1 MGPAVEG
8 DWQANLEVGARHT
21 RVARAWRGDAGE
33 GSSMT
38 VSSVDKDRMAAEQR
52 LLAEQL
58 IPNGLV
64 GVA

>member
-1 MGPAVEG
+1 
-8 DWQANLEVGARHT
+8 
-21 RVARAWRGDAGE
+21 
-33 GSSMT
+33 MT